1 MRLRFSAF
9 LLSLLLSTSCKAA
22 DILRA
27 CGGDSSWPP
36 MSYVSNK
43 DNSVQGLS
51 VEVLKGALTSQPSV
65 RLRPW
70 ARCLAEAE
78 NVQGSDIVMSSFKTT
93 EREQKFYFSRPY
105 FSLTPSYFYSRKT
118 FAAPPIN
125 ALQDLRRYKVCA
137 LHGAAT
143 AYTGLKNTEIESG
156 ATNYISLIRKI
167 DRGHCDI
174 VVDMEEVFYGFAHLG
189 LIPFSATDYQILP
202 LPNTEP
208 YPLHFAVSKN
218 HPLAKQIID
227 QIDKGIL
234 QMQKSG
240 KLKQLHDRFQTQR

>member
-1 MRLRFSAF
+1 MRLRFFAF
-9 LLSLLLSTSCKAA
+9 IPLILLSTSCVAV
-22 DILRA
+22 DGLRA

-51 VEVLKGALTSQPSV
+51 VEVLKAALSPQPIV

-105 FSLTPSYFYSRKT
+105 FSLTPSYFFAKKT
-118 FAAPPIN
+118 FATAPISE
-125 ALQDLRRYKVCA
+125 LKDLRRYKVCS
-137 LHGAAT
+137 LHGAST
-143 AYTGLKNTEIESG
+143 TYTGLRNTEIESG

-189 LIPFSATDYQILP
+189 LVPFSSTEYQILP
-202 LPNTEP
+202 LPGTER
-208 YPLHFAVSKN
+208 YPLHFAVSKT
-218 HPLAKQIID
+218 HPQAKQIID